1 MRKLI
6 LLGFIVLLTACG
18 STGTVMKLGP
28 DTYIISAS
36 KHYTSGGVVA
46 QQNALEAANNYCVSL
61 GKEVLVKNM
70 ANGSE
75 VSGTFATHTVTFQCL
90 SKNDP
95 ELSRPTYRPVP
106 NLVIE
111 NRKD

>member
-1 MRKLI
+1 MKKVLAV
-6 LLGFIVLLTACG
+6 GFVALLTGCG

-36 KHYTSGGVVA
+36 KHYTSGGTVA
-46 QQNALEAANNYCVSL
+46 QQNALEAANTYCVGL

-75 VSGTFATHTVTFQCL
+75 GNGTFYTHTVTFQCL
-90 SKNDP
+90 NKNDP
-95 ELSRPTYRPVP
+95 DLARPTYRPTP
-106 NLVIE
+106 NIVIE
-111 NRKD
+111 NRK